1 MRATVRDTEAVDYF
15 SVLSIPYPIVIIKNP
30 EKAALDGESAELLSR
45 DIAKKIKSQLVNE

>member
-30 EKAALDGESAELLSR
+30 EKAALDGESAESTLTLELLIRSR
-45 DIAKKIKSQLVNE
+45 

>member
-30 EKAALDGESAELLSR
+30 EKAA
-45 DIAKKIKSQLVNE
+45 